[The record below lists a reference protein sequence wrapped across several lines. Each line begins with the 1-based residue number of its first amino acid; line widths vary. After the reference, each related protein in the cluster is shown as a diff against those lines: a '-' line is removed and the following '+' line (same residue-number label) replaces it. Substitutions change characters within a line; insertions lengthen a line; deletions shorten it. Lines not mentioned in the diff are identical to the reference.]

1 MTANDAAAGP
11 YSVPDATAAPP
22 ATRATAPGTGT
33 PMASAKTISEI
44 TVYPWRTI
52 RERRSLMG
60 SSLKTNMQPI
70 HRTTAVVDGNVIA
83 LSGLKLAGS
92 TQEHLVPMDLP

>member
-1 MTANDAAAGP
+1 
-11 YSVPDATAAPP
+11 
-22 ATRATAPGTGT
+22 
-33 PMASAKTISEI
+33 
-44 TVYPWRTI
+44 
-52 RERRSLMG
+52 MG

-70 HRTTAVVDGNVIA
+70 HRTTAVVDGDVIA